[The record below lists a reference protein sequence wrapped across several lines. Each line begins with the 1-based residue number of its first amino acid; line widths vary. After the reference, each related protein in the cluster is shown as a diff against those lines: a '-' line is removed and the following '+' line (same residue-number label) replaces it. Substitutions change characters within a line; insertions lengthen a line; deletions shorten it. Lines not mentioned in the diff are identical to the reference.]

1 MSQKSETAQ
10 KKNDPDNETKGR
22 EESRNRDWRDDEV
35 EGANLVTPQEIEDFA
50 LKDDYALN
58 PQYISLVIDAADRGD
73 GMRLRDLLDALHPAD
88 VADLL
93 GFLSADYRE
102 EVIPWIPGDALP
114 DILPELDDDIREEVI
129 ETLHTQDIAE
139 VLQELESDD
148 ATAVFEDLEEHQQ
161 KAVLAAMP
169 EAEREQFVT
178 SLGFEEETAGRL
190 MQREVM
196 AAPSFWNVGQTIDHM
211 RESGDDLPELFFDVY
226 VIDPSHRPVG
236 ALPVSMLMRSKREVL
251 LSALMEQVT
260 EITVDQDQEEVAYIF
275 EKYHLISAPVVD
287 KSGRLVG
294 QITVDDIVNIIQE
307 ESQEDMLAL
316 AGVSDSGRDAS
327 TLGIAKSRFW
337 WLLINLGTAVLASG
351 VISNFEGAIGQL
363 VALAVLNPI
372 VASMGGNAGTQT
384 LTVAV
389 RALATRELN
398 AANLV
403 RTVWREVAAGLLN
416 GIAFAI
422 VMGAVTMVWMSV
434 FQHDMGG
441 DLAVKL
447 GLVIGLAM
455 IINLF
460 AASMAGIVIP
470 LALDR
475 MGYDPA
481 ASATVFVTTVTDCV
495 GFFSFLGLAVV
506 ILHLHT

>member
-1 MSQKSETAQ
+1 MSQKSDTP
-10 KKNDPDNETKGR
+10 KKAELIRKFEPDPNAAAITD
-22 EESRNRDWRDDEV
+22 SR
-35 EGANLVTPQEIEDFA
+35 LVTAEQIEDFA
-50 LKDDYALN
+50 LGDDYALN

-73 GMRLRDLLDALHPAD
+73 GMRLRELLDALHPAD

-93 GFLSADYRE
+93 GFLSEDYRE
-102 EVIPWIPGDALP
+102 QVIPWIPSDAIG
-114 DILPELDDDIREEVI
+114 DILPELDEDIREEVI
-129 ETLHTQDIAE
+129 ETLHTEDIAE
-139 VLQELESDD
+139 VLQELDSDD

-169 EAEREQFVT
+169 ETEREAFVT
-178 SLGFEEETAGRL
+178 SLTFEEETAGRV

-196 AAPSFWNVGQTIDHM
+196 AAPSFWSVGQTIDHM
-211 RESGDDLPELFFDVY
+211 RETSADLPELFFDIY
-226 VIDPSHRPVG
+226 VVDPSYKPVG
-236 ALPVSMLMRSKREVL
+236 ALPVSLLLRSQRDAQL
-251 LSALMEQVT
+251 ASLMEPTT

-287 KSGRLVG
+287 TSGRLVG

-316 AGVSDSGRDAS
+316 AGVSEQGRDAS
-327 TLGIAKSRFW
+327 TLGIARSRFW
-337 WLLINLGTAVLASG
+337 WLMINLGTAVLASG
-351 VISNFEGAIGQL
+351 VIGLFQDSIAKI

-398 AANLV
+398 AANLL
-403 RTVWREVAAGLLN
+403 RTVWREIAAGVLN

-422 VMGAVTMVWMSV
+422 VMAAITVLW
-434 FQHDMGG
+434 FHDWKM
-441 DLAVKL
+441 AE
-447 GLVIGLAM
+447 VIGAAM
-455 IINLF
+455 VINLF
-460 AASMAGIVIP
+460 AAAVAGILIP
-470 LALDR
+470 LGLDR
-475 MGYDPA
+475 LGYDPA

-495 GFFSFLGLAVV
+495 GFFSFLGLATL
-506 ILHLHT
+506 ILLHH

>member
-1 MSQKSETAQ
+1 MSQKSDATQ
-10 KKNDPDNETKGR
+10 KKPDPDSDIKDRDAKDRR
-22 EESRNRDWRDDEV
+22 EDRLAGED
-35 EGANLVTPQEIEDFA
+35 LVTSEEIEDFA

-93 GFLSADYRE
+93 GFLSEDYRE
-102 EVIPWIPGDALP
+102 QVIPWIPSDALP
-114 DILPELDDDIREEVI
+114 DIVAELDDDIRDEVI
-129 ETLHTQDIAE
+129 ETLHTADIAE

-148 ATAVFEDLEEHQQ
+148 ATAVFEDLEEDQQ

-169 EAEREQFVT
+169 EAEREAFVT
-178 SLGFEEETAGRL
+178 SLTFEEETAGRL

-196 AAPSFWNVGQTIDHM
+196 AAPIFWNVGQAIDHM
-211 RESGDDLPELFFDVY
+211 RDAAEDLPELFFDVY
-226 VIDPSHRPVG
+226 VIDPSHKPVG
-236 ALPVSMLMRSKREVL
+236 ALPISLLLRSKRETPL
-251 LSALMEQVT
+251 TTLMEPT
-260 EITVDQDQEEVAYIF
+260 IEITVDQDQEEVAYIF

-287 KSGRLVG
+287 TSGRLVG

-337 WLLINLGTAVLASG
+337 WLMINLGTAVLASS
-351 VISNFEGAIGQL
+351 VISIFQDAIAKV

-398 AANLV
+398 AANLL
-403 RTVWREVAAGLLN
+403 RTVWREIAAGVLN
-416 GIAFAI
+416 GVVFAV
-422 VMGAVTMVWMSV
+422 VMGLVTAVWFHSW
-434 FQHDMGG
+434 DMA
-441 DLAVKL
+441 LI
-447 GLVIGLAM
+447 IGLAM
-455 IINLF
+455 VTNLF
-460 AASMAGIVIP
+460 FAALAGILIP
-470 LALDR
+470 LGLDR

-495 GFFSFLGLAVV
+495 GFFSFLGLAVI
-506 ILHLHT
+506 ILGLHA